1 MNKSYNK
8 FKPVDISASIVVFLV
23 ALPLCLGIALASG
36 APLFSGLIAGVV
48 GGIVVGSISGSRVG
62 VSGPA
67 AGLTVVVLDAIT
79 GLGSF
84 PVFLSAV
91 ILAGALQ
98 IGFGLMKLGRIAY
111 FFPSSVIKGMLT
123 AIGLLIIL
131 KQIPHALGID
141 MDYEGDESF
150 VQPDGKNTFTE
161 FLQPLQTLLPAAIV
175 ISIIGI
181 LILVLWD
188 SKFIKGNKILKMI
201 PGALIVVVLGVV
213 INLIMPENLRLGTSH
228 LVNLPLIASLS
239 EVPSL
244 FTLPDFSRILE
255 FEVIKVAFI
264 IAVIAS
270 VETLLC
276 VEATDKLDKSGEL
289 TPTNRELFAQGAGN
303 VVSGL
308 IGGIPV
314 TQVIVRSSAN
324 ILANANS
331 KYSAIFHGLI
341 LLLTAIL
348 IPFILNLIPL
358 SALAAVLVMVGY
370 KLANPKVF
378 KQMWAE
384 GQDQFVPFIVTIVAI
399 LFTDLLIGISI
410 GFAFGLVYVLLTNF
424 RSSVTLFKEGNLT
437 IIRLN
442 KDVFFFN
449 KAEIIERLQT
459 IEPGEKVYID
469 GSAAKFIDHD
479 IYLTLEEFVEE
490 AKNKG
495 IEVNWKSIS
504 RKKINFINNYEVVS
518 KTLASK

>member
-1 MNKSYNK
+1 MKKSYNK

-48 GGIVVGSISGSRVG
+48 GGIVVGAISGSRVG

-91 ILAGALQ
+91 ILAGILQ

-141 MDYEGDESF
+141 LDYEGDESF
-150 VQPDGKNTFTE
+150 VQADGKNTFTE

-181 LILVLWD
+181 MILVLWD
-188 SKFIKGNKILKMI
+188 SKLIKGNKILKMI
-201 PGALIVVVLGVV
+201 PGALIVVVFGVV
-213 INLIMPENLRLGTSH
+213 ANLIMPENLKLGTSH
-228 LVNLPLIASLS
+228 LVNLPLIGSLS

-276 VEATDKLDKSGEL
+276 VEATDKLDKSGEI

-324 ILANANS
+324 IQANANS

-341 LLLTAIL
+341 LLITAIL

-384 GQDQFVPFIVTIVAI
+384 GQDQFVPFMVTIVAI

-410 GFAFGLVYVLLTNF
+410 GFAFGLIYVLLTNF
-424 RSSVTLFKEGNLT
+424 RSSVSIVKEGNLT
-437 IIRLN
+437 ILRLN

-449 KAEIIERLQT
+449 KAEIIERLSAIQ
-459 IEPGEKVYID
+459 PGDRVYID

-490 AKNKG
+490 AKNKD
-495 IEVNWKSIS
+495 IEVEWKSIS

>member
-384 GQDQFVPFIVTIVAI
+384 GQDHFYSYDSS
-399 LFTDLLIGISI
+399 DLI
-410 GFAFGLVYVLLTNF
+410 Y
-424 RSSVTLFKEGNLT
+424 R
-437 IIRLN
+437 
-442 KDVFFFN
+442 
-449 KAEIIERLQT
+449 
-459 IEPGEKVYID
+459 
-469 GSAAKFIDHD
+469 FIDRYFYWFCIWIGLCIID
-479 IYLTLEEFVEE
+479 QFQIFCYV
-490 AKNKG
+490 
-495 IEVNWKSIS
+495 I
-504 RKKINFINNYEVVS
+504 
-518 KTLASK
+518 

>member
-1 MNKSYNK
+1 
-8 FKPVDISASIVVFLV
+8 
-23 ALPLCLGIALASG
+23 
-36 APLFSGLIAGVV
+36 
-48 GGIVVGSISGSRVG
+48 
-62 VSGPA
+62 
-67 AGLTVVVLDAIT
+67 
-79 GLGSF
+79 
-84 PVFLSAV
+84 
-91 ILAGALQ
+91 
-98 IGFGLMKLGRIAY
+98 
-111 FFPSSVIKGMLT
+111 
-123 AIGLLIIL
+123 
-131 KQIPHALGID
+131 
-141 MDYEGDESF
+141 
-150 VQPDGKNTFTE
+150 
-161 FLQPLQTLLPAAIV
+161 
-175 ISIIGI
+175 
-181 LILVLWD
+181 
-188 SKFIKGNKILKMI
+188 
-201 PGALIVVVLGVV
+201 
-213 INLIMPENLRLGTSH
+213 
-228 LVNLPLIASLS
+228 
-239 EVPSL
+239 
-244 FTLPDFSRILE
+244 
-255 FEVIKVAFI
+255 
-264 IAVIAS
+264 
-270 VETLLC
+270 
-276 VEATDKLDKSGEL
+276 LDKSGEI

-303 VVSGL
+303 VVSGF

-324 ILANANS
+324 IQANANS

-410 GFAFGLVYVLLTNF
+410 GFAFGLIYVLLTNF
-424 RSSVTLFKEGNLT
+424 RSSVTLFKEGN
-437 IIRLN
+437 
-442 KDVFFFN
+442 FFFN